1 MPGPLPRLY
10 GELMLTLTLPEFQVL
25 LRLPCWQFNEDIEI
39 QPATQR
45 QQRDDPHT
53 IRGVLVRQGV
63 FEPGFLNSETGK
75 YEQFSVTYRQ
85 PFSFSRYSP
94 GRLEVG
100 EYDKA
105 DQRFSFG
112 NVQVS
117 KTAKSFCRAGTLEAE
132 LPYIFKDVDA
142 DGLLAS
148 QAFDELET
156 VSEPED
162 FEANQILRV
171 LVKSIGMSRPEIAR
185 RIGVGLHALHN
196 YLAQPYH
203 AKYRRCPLWV
213 VDRVSKLANK
223 NEKL

>member
-1 MPGPLPRLY
+1 MI
-10 GELMLTLTLPEFQVL
+10 TLTLPEFKVL
-25 LRLPCWQFNEDIEI
+25 LRLPGWVFNEDIVI
-39 QPATQR
+39 HPATER
-45 QQRDDPHT
+45 EKKDEPDK
-53 IRGVLVRQGV
+53 IKGVFVRQGV
-63 FEPGFLNSETGK
+63 FEPGFLNDETGRH
-75 YEQFSVTYRQ
+75 EQFSVTYRQ

-100 EYDKA
+100 EYEKA
-105 DQRFSFG
+105 EKRFSFG

-162 FEANQILRV
+162 FETNQKLRD
-171 LVKSIGMSRPEIAR
+171 LVKSMDMTRPEIAR
-185 RIGVGLHALHN
+185 RTGVGLHSLHN
-196 YLAQPYH
+196 YLAQPHH
-203 AKYRRCPLWV
+203 AKFRRCPEWV
-213 VDRVSKLANK
+213 IDRVGKLAK
-223 NEKL
+223 K